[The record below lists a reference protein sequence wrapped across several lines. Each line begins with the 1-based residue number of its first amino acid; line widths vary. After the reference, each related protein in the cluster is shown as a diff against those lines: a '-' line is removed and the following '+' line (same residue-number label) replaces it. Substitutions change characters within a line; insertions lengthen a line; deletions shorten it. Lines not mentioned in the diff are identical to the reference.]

1 MKLAKSNRLSTSCI
15 FAWIIFISSGC
26 VITPKTA
33 PVFQPTPTPDII
45 FVSVPPDA
53 TPTPTA
59 FQPIPI
65 TPTSDKPIFPTATPT
80 KTPKPIFPTSTPSG
94 IKWAG
99 YTSPS
104 IPAPMPLFKQPPNQ
118 INILLMG
125 SDKRPYT
132 GGFRTDALI
141 LITVN
146 FDLNTVSLTSFPRD
160 LYVYVPGYS
169 MNRINAVQFKGGFNL
184 TASTFEYNFGVRPD
198 HYALI
203 NFSGFVDLIDTLG
216 GINVEVEKKLT
227 DHRDKMGNYTVK
239 PGTVHMDGETT
250 LWYVRS
256 RYTTSDFDRT
266 RRQQEVLKAIFLR
279 MLSFDLVDKFPQ
291 LYSQYKNTI
300 QTDLKKSQLLKLI
313 PLAPQ
318 FIQGE
323 RISRYA
329 IGSNHVSHWLTYEG
343 AQVLLPRR
351 EAIKPLL
358 ESALNIP

>member
-1 MKLAKSNRLSTSCI
+1 MSL
-15 FAWIIFISSGC
+15 
-26 VITPKTA
+26 
-33 PVFQPTPTPDII
+33 FQ
-45 FVSVPPDA
+45 
-53 TPTPTA
+53 
-59 FQPIPI
+59 QP
-65 TPTSDKPIFPTATPT
+65 S
-80 KTPKPIFPTSTPSG
+80 
-94 IKWAG
+94 
-99 YTSPS
+99 
-104 IPAPMPLFKQPPNQ
+104 NQ

-146 FDLNTVSLTSFPRD
+146 FDSNTVSLTSFPRD
-160 LYVYVPGYS
+160 LYIYIPGYS

-203 NFSGFVDLIDTLG
+203 NFNGFIDLIDTLG
-216 GINVEVEKKLT
+216 GINVEVAKKLT
-227 DHRDKMGNYTVK
+227 DHKDKMGNYTVK
-239 PGTVHMDGETT
+239 PGLVHMDGETT

-279 MLSFDLVDKFPQ
+279 LLSFDLIEKFPK
-291 LYSQYKNTI
+291 LYSQFKNTI

-318 FIQGE
+318 FVQGD
-323 RISRYA
+323 RINHYT
-329 IGSNHVSHWLTYEG
+329 IGSNHVSSWLTYEG

-351 EAIKPLL
+351 EAIKPIL
-358 ESALNIP
+358 ESALNIK